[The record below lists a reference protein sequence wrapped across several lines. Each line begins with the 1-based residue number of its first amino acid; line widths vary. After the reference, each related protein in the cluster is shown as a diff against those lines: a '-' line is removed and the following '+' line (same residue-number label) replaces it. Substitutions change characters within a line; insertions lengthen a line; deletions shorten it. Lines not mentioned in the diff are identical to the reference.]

1 LCTFKIRYQLFFQ
14 KKNAIPAIGIFLEK
28 WNSIDDADLLTTTY
42 LIWENNEQE
51 LSLSETSFSD
61 LISRINEIDEVFFF
75 SLEIRSSIYDLRKE
89 KGIICYYN
97 LNDRYHDELLDNI
110 FNSNVK

>member
-1 LCTFKIRYQLFFQ
+1 MINYWKKNIQFAVYDCPVDHDFLTNYFIEEINIVHIQNKISIIFS

-75 SLEIRSSIYDLRKE
+75 FRD
-89 KGIICYYN
+89 
-97 LNDRYHDELLDNI
+97 
-110 FNSNVK
+110 